1 MWSACVVYH
10 RPALFRQLLYAVAA
24 AGPAVFQ
31 CLYDD
36 DDVETFFIFFY
47 FFSSIFSLTSTAIL
61 VFHRMCSEEIISIR
75 RFKMTA
81 QRLLMVQF

>member
-1 MWSACVVYH
+1 VWSTIV
-10 RPALFRQLLYAVAA
+10 LLCLDNCCMLLL

>member
-1 MWSACVVYH
+1 MVYH

-36 DDVETFFIFFY
+36 DDVETFFIFL
-47 FFSSIFSLTSTAIL
+47 IFSRQFSLSLPLPYWSFIVCVL
-61 VFHRMCSEEIISIR
+61 
-75 RFKMTA
+75 K
-81 QRLLMVQF
+81 RLFPFVDSK

>member
-1 MWSACVVYH
+1 M
-10 RPALFRQLLYAVAA
+10 LLL

-36 DDVETFFIFFY
+36 DDVETFFIFF
-47 FFSSIFSLTSTAIL
+47 SSIFSLTSPARL

>member
-1 MWSACVVYH
+1 MAFFSFYFIRWLAVPGHWRRCGAPVWSTIV
-10 RPALFRQLLYAVAA
+10 LLCLDNCCMLLL

-47 FFSSIFSLTSTAIL
+47 FFLVDFLSHFHCHIGLSSY
-61 VFHRMCSEEIISIR
+61 VF
-75 RFKMTA
+75 
-81 QRLLMVQF
+81 